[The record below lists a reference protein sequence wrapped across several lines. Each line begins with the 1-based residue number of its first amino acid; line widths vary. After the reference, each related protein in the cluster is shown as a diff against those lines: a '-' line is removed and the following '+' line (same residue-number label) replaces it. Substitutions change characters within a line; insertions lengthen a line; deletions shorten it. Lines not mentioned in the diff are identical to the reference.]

1 MHLYVLLLQFTSIDA
16 QWMFQGAFTIATIYI
31 SKFSETSKYMHASRG
46 FHDCT
51 EPKGWL
57 A

>member
-1 MHLYVLLLQFTSIDA
+1 
-16 QWMFQGAFTIATIYI
+16 MFQGAFTIATIYI

-51 EPKGWL
+51 EGVVCIKYFAL
-57 A
+57 EY